1 MKAYRYNPVTL
12 IFEGEQE
19 RQIDPIA
26 SRKAG
31 ETIYLMPANCTATEP
46 LTVKEGYDIIFD
58 GTNWAYREKE
68 KKDGQQE
75 QKTDETIT
83 IDDKITSLNS
93 QYESNKKILQDYYIG
108 FLMAED
114 TEGMNE
120 IKAEFASLAKQYDSD
135 LASLKGAE

>member
-31 ETIYLMPANCTATEP
+31 KTIYLIPANCTTVEP

-58 GTNWAYREKE
+58 GTNWAYQEQE
-68 KKDGQQE
+68 KKDEQQE
-75 QKTDETIT
+75 QKSDETAAA
-83 IDDKITSLNS
+83 DEAASLDS
-93 QYESNKKILQDYYIG
+93 QYKSNKKALQAYYID
-108 FLMAED
+108 FLIAGDE
-114 TEGMNE
+114 EGMSE
-120 IKAEFASLAKQYDSD
+120 IKAELASLAEKYDSD
-135 LASLKGAE
+135 IANLEGASK